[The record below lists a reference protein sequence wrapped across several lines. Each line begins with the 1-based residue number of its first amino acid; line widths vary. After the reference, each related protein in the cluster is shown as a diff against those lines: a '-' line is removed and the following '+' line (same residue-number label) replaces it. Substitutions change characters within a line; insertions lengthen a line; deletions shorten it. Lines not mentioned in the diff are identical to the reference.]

1 MEPPSKR
8 LRLGH
13 SPYPD
18 DDEEDQDELSMTP
31 AQFETTQDPMYQLD
45 KSRAKAATRLKSTF
59 EDIFAKYGK
68 DFEGDDDVINLYT
81 DEIEI
86 DNGHVQSLKNRK
98 DGATENSLSNEEEE
112 EERILNGKPGS
123 RKKKSRS
130 QSLTPANHAGYS
142 QRLQFNS
149 QWNEHPGLGAHR
161 LSSPAFSS
169 FPYLSHP
176 PFDFGHSTTFGNS
189 HVDPVWQTPDL
200 PIQPPHYHY
209 GSLIGIGGSQFSSFS
224 GSSNHSV
231 KRLAS
236 AKSFLLRDS
245 STSSG
250 ADEVEAEE
258 DDILG
263 RNNQEIVPHPSIE
276 DRENAP
282 MLATPISSHRS
293 SQSLDPRLPFYGVG
307 LDKDELC
314 TEPKS
319 PREEVVQTIPTE
331 PLVTEVA
338 STSLQPVNENSQHS
352 HTARSSHSQ
361 SPSRHKGGQPKNS
374 DTLESN
380 DLANGELSNEPRPL
394 KQNERRI
401 EIIIPTMKRLLPTE
415 IEQAAAGTAPVADK
429 TLQLPDTGQMVS
441 SENTETT
448 FPKDK
453 LQTSQSTSSHA
464 NIVEFPSTDLG
475 QDSQVAQAAKLP
487 KSPKHA
493 TSSLEIGGP
502 RRRRSR
508 GRQKHTGP
516 LSANTP
522 PRDEETQENARI
534 GANRESGSSE
544 TTTDGSA
551 DGNLSGRLDQIEQPF
566 DGDNEI
572 GKMALLQPPS
582 LIAEVATGEEQ
593 AIPDTSGEGD
603 VEVIQ
608 VDQHND
614 KEISVLSVMSTGIL
628 CGGDKE
634 GTTKMPDCSTTE
646 AVVPDTSESQGLQ
659 ILYPKNDYSPRNQPD
674 HSPIVST
681 EEILPTRPL
690 TPDNTTTL
698 VATVC
703 SSELADARGVR
714 ISTPKQDV
722 GSRSPEP
729 LAIRETTESDI
740 YPDGGR
746 LSPTFEASDTCE
758 EQEYNTR
765 NGSVCDSVLVTEIN
779 GLQLWS
785 DGQQIQRSPSLGA
798 MELPDQDLSVF
809 PTMLDPAHS
818 TSELVLR
825 PLSRPTEN
833 DGQCTSGIGR
843 SPSPELGTPIGPDV
857 AREAASRTRGPRAPA
872 TPTRKQGPKSAKPR
886 SSHRRTPSSKRFP
899 LTSLTPG
906 DIDDDSDDEL
916 SMAFSFSGRSSRFHS
931 PFSRASTN
939 NNPELPPLL
948 STPRQKT
955 RKHSLLMDAPSSS
968 TRTLTHSKN
977 TPPATESRV
986 GRSQTR
992 QGRSRPVHSSPL
1004 ARRVAERLLSSPTK
1018 RHRATP
1024 IRSPS
1029 LVASPHGTLRRC
1041 GEDGFV
1047 CGRDFCFTCCI

>member
-8 LRLGH
+8 LRLGP

-86 DNGHVQSLKNRK
+86 DNGHVQSLKSQK
-98 DGATENSLSNEEEE
+98 DGATENPLSKEEEE

-130 QSLTPANHAGYS
+130 QSLTPANHAGHN

-149 QWNEHPGLGAHR
+149 PWNEHPGLGAHR

-169 FPYLSHP
+169 FPYLPQP
-176 PFDFGHSTTFGNS
+176 PFDFGHPTFGNS

-258 DDILG
+258 EDDILLG
-263 RNNQEIVPHPSIE
+263 RNNQEIVPPPHIE

-293 SQSLDPRLPFYGVG
+293 SQSPGPRLPFHGVG
-307 LDKDELC
+307 LAEDELC

-338 STSLQPVNENSQHS
+338 STSLQPVNGNSQHS

-380 DLANGELSNEPRPL
+380 DLANGELSNETRPL

-464 NIVEFPSTDLG
+464 NIVKCPSTDLG

-502 RRRRSR
+502 RRQPSRR
-508 GRQKHTGP
+508 RQNHTGP

-522 PRDEETQENARI
+522 PHDEESQENARI

-551 DGNLSGRLDQIEQPF
+551 DGNLSGRLGQIEQFF

-572 GKMALLQPPS
+572 GKIALPQPPS
-582 LIAEVATGEEQ
+582 LIAEVAMDEEQ

-608 VDQHND
+608 VVQHND
-614 KEISVLSVMSTGIL
+614 KEISVLSAISTGIL
-628 CGGDKE
+628 CDGGKE
-634 GTTKMPDCSTTE
+634 GTTKMPDSSTTE
-646 AVVPDTSESQGLQ
+646 AIVPDTSESQRLQ
-659 ILYPKNDYSPRNQPD
+659 ILYSENDYSPRNQPD

-681 EEILPTRPL
+681 EELLPTRPF

-703 SSELADARGVR
+703 SSEVADARGVR

-722 GSRSPEP
+722 ESRSPEP

-765 NGSVCDSVLVTEIN
+765 SGSVCDSVLVTEIN

-785 DGQQIQRSPSLGA
+785 DGQKIQRSPSLGA

-809 PTMLDPAHS
+809 PTMPDPAHS

-857 AREAASRTRGPRAPA
+857 VREAASQTRGPRAPA

-916 SMAFSFSGRSSRFHS
+916 SMAFAFSGRSSRFHS

-968 TRTLTHSKN
+968 TRISNQTSGAGHSKN
-977 TPPATESRV
+977 TPPATESRQSDEKTPRNPNKESKPSGLTPRHITTVWRGRFCVWARFLFHMLHIGPEGEPV
-986 GRSQTR
+986 G
-992 QGRSRPVHSSPL
+992 
-1004 ARRVAERLLSSPTK
+1004 K
-1018 RHRATP
+1018 
-1024 IRSPS
+1024 
-1029 LVASPHGTLRRC
+1029 
-1041 GEDGFV
+1041 
-1047 CGRDFCFTCCI
+1047 